1 MNTRDVNTMMDGVAV
16 RAWVARMKLRC
27 YKVLEFGVDGYSV
40 EIDGTQIFRAT
51 LSSPERYQVRYNE
64 QVFPDV

>member
-1 MNTRDVNTMMDGVAV
+1 MMVNVSMDAAPVK
-16 RAWVARMKLRC
+16 AWVARMRARC
-27 YKVLEFGVDGYSV
+27 YKVLDLEMGWAV

-51 LSSPERYQVRYNE
+51 LMGQERYHVRYNE